1 MSTVPEF
8 LRHDLVPGQ
17 RASVVMRSGFQISG
31 VLEEV
36 DLVDYVVRID
46 GWAIRVEEIAGARCD
61 VLRPIAA

>member
-46 GWAIRVEEIAGARCD
+46 GWAIRVEEIAGARGD